1 MTPIDWTAV
10 SGTLF
15 LIIGGSVNWL
25 IPGVRRLM
33 VPLAAHGSDGGD
45 RRAEARDF
53 GTMLERLG
61 NLAELNEKAQQNAAE
76 DRERIGDALR
86 ALGAQSAEQ
95 TKVLANLVKIT
106 DATLVASTA
115 NSKILQALEEAG
127 ALDAIAHVLKPRRP
141 RTGHDRRRRS
151 A

>member
-10 SGTLF
+10 ASALF
-15 LIIGGSVNWL
+15 LISTGSVNWL
-25 IPGVRRLM
+25 IPGIRRLM
-33 VPLAAHGSDGGD
+33 VPLPAHGDGGD

-86 ALGAQSAEQ
+86 ALGAQSFEQ

-115 NSKILQALEEAG
+115 NSKILQALQDAG
-127 ALDAIAHVLKPRRP
+127 AIDAIAHVLKPRRP
-141 RTGHDRRRRS
+141 RSGHERRRRS